1 MLRKGK
7 NIFKRKDVRAG
18 RAITLR
24 NVRQKKAETVRQLN
38 ATQSKLKKQKLAKNP
53 NFEVCKVFCA

>member
-24 NVRQKKAETVRQLN
+24 NVRQKKSRNREA
-38 ATQSKLKKQKLAKNP
+38 A
-53 NFEVCKVFCA
+53 